1 MNSMRIVSPWLVR
14 YGAIPRPRLRLFCFP
29 YAGGAAHVF
38 RQWPQKLGSDV
49 EICAVEPPGRGT
61 QMREKP
67 FLNLLDLVAA
77 AAPVFAPYMD
87 CPFAFFGHSMGAMI
101 GFELA
106 RYLRKTG
113 KKEPARLFLSGCRA
127 PQLAHTR
134 AITYDLPEPEL
145 VDELRRLKGTPAK
158 VLEHPELLQLM
169 LPLLRADFAITQ
181 TYRYVEE
188 APLSCPLTIFG
199 GLEDDEVTPENL
211 SLWREHTT
219 GSFSLHM
226 LPGDHFF
233 LHTSQDLL
241 FEVIGQ
247 ELGRI
252 PPTIPGNAPR

>member
-1 MNSMRIVSPWLVR
+1 
-14 YGAIPRPRLRLFCFP
+14 
-29 YAGGAAHVF
+29 
-38 RQWPQKLGSDV
+38 
-49 EICAVEPPGRGT
+49 
-61 QMREKP
+61 
-67 FLNLLDLVAA
+67 
-77 AAPVFAPYMD
+77 
-87 CPFAFFGHSMGAMI
+87 
-101 GFELA
+101 
-106 RYLRKTG
+106 
-113 KKEPARLFLSGCRA
+113 
-127 PQLAHTR
+127 
-134 AITYDLPEPEL
+134 
-145 VDELRRLKGTPAK
+145 